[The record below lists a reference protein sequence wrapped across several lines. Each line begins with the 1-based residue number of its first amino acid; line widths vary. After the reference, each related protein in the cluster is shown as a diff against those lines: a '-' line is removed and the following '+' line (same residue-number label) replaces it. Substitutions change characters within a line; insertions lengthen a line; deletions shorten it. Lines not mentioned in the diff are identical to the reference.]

1 LVRKNNDE
9 RKILLHDI
17 GEVDFDHVQQAY
29 DAVKYQLLRET
40 NGDTK
45 DQPSEVID
53 DIIEPIYLII
63 WLDRPMNQA
72 KNKLKIIGNKDEK
85 LLPKVLYVYYYLLM
99 DNELILVRD
108 LKKISFLFIE
118 IFYE

>member
-17 GEVDFDHVQQAY
+17 GAVDFDHVQQVY

-45 DQPSEVID
+45 DQPSKVIID
-53 DIIEPIYLII
+53 QWINFIFTHI
-63 WLDRPMNQA
+63 NQYQ
-72 KNKLKIIGNKDEK
+72 LEQ
-85 LLPKVLYVYYYLLM
+85 
-99 DNELILVRD
+99 
-108 LKKISFLFIE
+108 LF
-118 IFYE
+118 